1 MDDLSVDRWNNGM
14 QTHTNFP
21 ILVVG
26 GTGKTGRRV
35 LSMLAAQG
43 VTARSASRNG
53 DVRFDWTDES
63 TWAAA
68 LDGVTS
74 AYVTFSP
81 DLAVPGADVT
91 IEAFT
96 ALAVKSGVQRLVLL
110 SGRGEE
116 GARRCEE
123 IVQAAGI
130 EWTIVRAGWFQQ
142 NFSEDFLRES
152 VLAGEIV
159 LPAGHVAEPF
169 IDVDDIAEIVVA
181 ALLEDRHVGELYEVT
196 GPRLLTFA
204 DIATEL
210 TEALG
215 RQVSYIPVTTEE
227 FISGATEAGIP
238 RDTVEMLAH
247 LFTEVL
253 DGRNAYLTNGVERA
267 LGRPARDF
275 ADYARAVAATGAWN
289 PA

>member
-1 MDDLSVDRWNNGM
+1 MDALAPGRWNEGM
-14 QTHTNFP
+14 QTNTESQ

-35 LSMLAAQG
+35 LYLLAARG

-81 DLAVPGADVT
+81 DLAVPGADAT

-96 ALAVKSGVQRLVLL
+96 ALAVKRGVQRLVLL

-123 IVQAAGI
+123 IVQASGI
-130 EWTIVRAGWFQQ
+130 E
-142 NFSEDFLRES
+142 
-152 VLAGEIV
+152 
-159 LPAGHVAEPF
+159 
-169 IDVDDIAEIVVA
+169 
-181 ALLEDRHVGELYEVT
+181 
-196 GPRLLTFA
+196 
-204 DIATEL
+204 
-210 TEALG
+210 
-215 RQVSYIPVTTEE
+215 
-227 FISGATEAGIP
+227 
-238 RDTVEMLAH
+238 
-247 LFTEVL
+247 
-253 DGRNAYLTNGVERA
+253 
-267 LGRPARDF
+267 
-275 ADYARAVAATGAWN
+275 
-289 PA
+289 

>member
-1 MDDLSVDRWNNGM
+1 MDDLAAGRWNGGM
-14 QTHTNFP
+14 QTNTNSQ

-43 VTARSASRNG
+43 ITARSASRNG

>member
-1 MDDLSVDRWNNGM
+1 MISIESDGMAGM
-14 QTHTNFP
+14 QTHTNP
-21 ILVVG
+21 QILVIG

-35 LSMLAAQG
+35 LSLLTAQG
-43 VTARSASRNG
+43 ITARSASRNG

-74 AYVTFSP
+74 TYVTFSP
-81 DLAVPGADVT
+81 DLAVPGADVI

-96 ALAVKSGVQRLVLL
+96 ALAAKSGVQRLVLL

-123 IVQAAGI
+123 IVQAAGV

-181 ALLEDRHVGELYEVT
+181 ALLEDRHVGRLYEVT

-215 RQVSYIPVTTEE
+215 RPITYRPVTTEE
-227 FISGATEAGIP
+227 FISGATEQGVP
-238 RDTVEMLAH
+238 RDIVDMLAH

-253 DGRNAYLTNGVERA
+253 DGRNAYLTDGVEQA

-275 ADYARAVAATGAWN
+275 ADFARAVAATGAWN